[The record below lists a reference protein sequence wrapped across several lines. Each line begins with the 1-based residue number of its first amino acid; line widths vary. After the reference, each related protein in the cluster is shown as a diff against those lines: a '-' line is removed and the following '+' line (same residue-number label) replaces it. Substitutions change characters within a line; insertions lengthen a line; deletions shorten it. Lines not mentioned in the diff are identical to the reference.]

1 MEESML
7 KDGGLCTVTV
17 YPDYFHVIYYA
28 YVQTVVF
35 LCVQTMVFLCPNSG
49 IWCVQTMVFLCPN
62 NGISVSKQ
70 WYFCVSKQWYLVCPN
85 SGIFVCPNSGIFE
98 CSNNGIWCVQ
108 TMVFLCVQTVVFCV
122 CSNKGI
128 CVCPNKGIWC
138 VQTMV
143 FGVFKQWYLVCS
155 NDGIRCVQT
164 MVFGVS
170 KQWYLM
176 CSNNGIWC
184 VQTMVFGV
192 FKRWYDCQCLG
203 FLMCGPVLMHAA
215 AHRGCR
221 DILETLHRKLAQRKI
236 ACCNASCVCRTWHSP
251 SLAMALTLPTCSL
264 HSCIC
269 ARPQCSWKRSTGYKP
284 EWLCGGL
291 WCQEASKPENRAKR
305 PWIITMGH
313 HPMYCSNTDNDDCTK
328 DESIVSQCCGFL
340 L

>member
-1 MEESML
+1 MIWTDNGREHVERWWHVHCYCLSRL
-7 KDGGLCTVTV
+7 FSRYLLC
-17 YPDYFHVIYYA
+17 I
-28 YVQTVVF
+28 
-35 LCVQTMVFLCPNSG
+35 CPNRG
-49 IWCVQTMVFLCPN
+49 ISVCPNNGISVSKQWYLMCPN

-70 WYFCVSKQWYLVCPN
+70 WYFCV
-85 SGIFVCPNSGIFE
+85 
-98 CSNNGIWCVQ
+98 
-108 TMVFLCVQTVVFCV
+108 QTVVF
-122 CSNKGI
+122 
-128 CVCPNKGIWC
+128 
-138 VQTMV
+138 
-143 FGVFKQWYLVCS
+143 L
-155 NDGIRCVQT
+155 CVQT

-170 KQWYLM
+170 KQWYFCVSKQWYFWVFKQWYLV
-176 CSNNGIWC
+176 CPDNGISVCPNSSILCVFKQRYLCVSKQRYLVCPNNGIWC

-192 FKRWYDCQCLG
+192 SKRWYDCQCLG

-284 EWLCGGL
+284 EWLSCGL

-313 HPMYCSNTDNDDCTK
+313 RPMYCSNTDNDDCTK